1 MTADANLIA
10 MAMFKPVP
18 GGFVY
23 RAPNAWLIGRGK
35 FYFVTEAQRAEIV
48 ARSSPPKVA
57 WLSALMIMMVLL
69 GLGAAFA
76 INWYRHDN
84 RFVDLTPGDIATIIV
99 TTLLAMLIAIRIA
112 VQPLMNRLQPLLATL
127 PKSDVRISSQEI
139 RRAALDLNTAKQLRR
154 QAAVMAFIAAGSLL
168 QVYFQ
173 FKPGRGPLSGNV
185 VASIFSLNAIFLI
198 GFAIHLLRQAK
209 RKAKLESETARK

>member
-35 FYFVTEAQRAEIV
+35 FYFVTEAQKAEIV

-57 WLSALMIMMVLL
+57 WVSALMMMMILL
-69 GLGAAFA
+69 GLGAALTFS
-76 INWYRHDN
+76 WYRHGY
-84 RFVDLTPGDIATIIV
+84 RFDVFTPGDIATV
-99 TTLLAMLIAIRIA
+99 VVATLLAMLLAIRIA

-127 PKSDVRISSQEI
+127 PKSDVRISSQEL

-173 FKPGRGPLSGNV
+173 FKPGLSPLSGNAV
-185 VASIFSLNAIFLI
+185 SIIFLINAVFLI
-198 GFAIHLLRQAK
+198 GFAIHLFRQAK